1 MKKTGLCL
9 VLITVLL
16 SVCLSCKRSS
26 REEQCEEM
34 VKREKR
40 RLPRNVAAGV
50 TLDSILYDKRSQTL
64 LYYYTMSDSIYSD
77 EMVAQGKSRLQDE
90 LQREI
95 INSVSLKR
103 LKDEGISFKY
113 IYLGSE
119 TKRKRMEMFFES
131 TSRSTS
137 SSITSPTPRASTPA
151 LCSRM
156 TKSSASIPTTGTKC

>member
-1 MKKTGLCL
+1 MYNFAQANQRAELDIMKKIGVYLML
-9 VLITVLL
+9 MAILL
-16 SVCLSCKRSS
+16 PMCLSCKRSS

-64 LYYYTMSDSIYSD
+64 LYYYTMSDSLYSD

-95 INSVSLKR
+95 INSVALKR

-119 TKRKRMEMFFES
+119 TKRHRMEMLFKNKE
-131 TSRSTS
+131 
-137 SSITSPTPRASTPA
+137 
-151 LCSRM
+151 L
-156 TKSSASIPTTGTKC
+156 

>member
-1 MKKTGLCL
+1 MLLCINLHNQKQRVKLEIMKKTGLCL

-119 TKRKRMEMFFES
+119 TKRNRMEMFFENKE
-131 TSRSTS
+131 
-137 SSITSPTPRASTPA
+137 
-151 LCSRM
+151 L
-156 TKSSASIPTTGTKC
+156 